1 MKPSL
6 AMVANKIFS
15 VEWNRNVAAVQHQLL
30 PATTDFV
37 FPDLP
42 EIFSD
47 NDRADFSDKTR
58 PQQRVYTIATCHH
71 ASTESLLK
79 SVSHIDPESK
89 ILLVSGNNSGSNT
102 MSSIDAAKIL
112 QNEIENSLYG
122 VANPNDPSSVE
133 LFEKKL
139 QAGMSGFITQPLLST
154 HAIDTMQ
161 TYRDQATNDVAILAG
176 LAFPKT
182 VRGLRFWAKLLEQ
195 EQELENDALFQRH
208 VAYFLQPNVKPIDWI
223 EKELHD
229 ILDLSNTE
237 GDSCTDGIHF
247 MPLKN
252 TNDLCSIFQSLN
264 DES

>member
-6 AMVANKIFS
+6 AIVANKIFS
-15 VEWNRNVAAVQHQLL
+15 VEWNRNVALVQNQLL

-47 NDRADFSDKTR
+47 NDRADFSRKTD
-58 PQQRVYTIATCHH
+58 PKQRVYTIATCHH

-79 SVSHIDPESK
+79 SVSHIEPESK
-89 ILLVSGNNSGSNT
+89 ILLVSGNNSGPNT

-139 QAGMSGFITQPLLST
+139 QAGMSGFITQPLLSS

-161 TYRDQATNDVAILAG
+161 TYRDQSTKDVAILAG

-195 EQELENDALFQRH
+195 EQELEIDALFQRH
-208 VAYFLQPNVKPIDWI
+208 VAYFSQPNVKPIDWI
-223 EKELHD
+223 EKELHG
-229 ILDLSNTE
+229 ILDLINTE

-264 DES
+264 DKS